1 VIPVFKGTLV
11 CALALCLALPAGASA
26 KASPARVKLVGC
38 DISET
43 PAQSLGAFEGR
54 MRALPGTAR
63 MSMRFTLLERFGTPG
78 FEPVRVPELATW
90 RHSRPGVEVF
100 SYTQRLRA
108 LERGGEY
115 RMRVDFRWQDARGR
129 TLESTRR
136 RSGVCGR
143 SGPLPQ
149 LLIAAVRTRPGAAA
163 GTAEYMVDVSN
174 LGDLDAAKVPV
185 LLVVD
190 GAALDIQEIQSLEP
204 GETATVRFS
213 GPPCAHR
220 VRAEVDPDGQ
230 IHESNETD
238 NRRVVRCSE
247 LTPEGLLG

>member
-1 VIPVFKGTLV
+1 MVV
-11 CALALCLALPAGASA
+11 CALALCLALPAAASA
-26 KASPARVKLVGC
+26 RVSPARVKLVDC
-38 DISET
+38 EVSET
-43 PAQSLGAFEGR
+43 PSQSVASFEGR

-78 FEPVRVPELATW
+78 FEPVRVPELTTW
-90 RHSRPGVEVF
+90 RHSKPGVGVF

-108 LERGGEY
+108 LERGGQY
-115 RMRVDFRWQDARGR
+115 RMRVDFRWQDGRRGR
-129 TLESTRR
+129 TLVTMRR

-149 LLIAAVRTRPGAAA
+149 LLIAGLRTRAGAAS
-163 GTAEYMVDVSN
+163 GTAEYSVDVSN
-174 LGDLDAAKVPV
+174 AGDLAAEEVPV

-190 GAALDIQEIQSLEP
+190 GAALDVREIQSLEP

-213 GPPCAHR
+213 GPPCVQR
-220 VRAEVDPDGQ
+220 LRAEVDPEGG
-230 IHESNETD
+230 IHESDESD